1 MSSHMPSRL
10 LNASVAVL
18 LVVVFAADA
27 VAEDIRYIQVGQRY
41 YWAGVLY
48 DELVLVTAVDR
59 NGGRI
64 QVTREDGEVVWLKPS
79 QLITRE
85 KSTENDM
92 ARVGI
97 GAAIITAAIG
107 STTKPPSSTT
117 PARAAAPPAAG
128 AFSLCNKTT
137 KGVLYSAVAYQ
148 TGEGWKVY
156 GWYPL
161 AQGSCRDFSGAKGDR
176 LLYFANDSSSRTWA
190 GDIPTCVHPKNAFTL
205 HYGKTCSAPYE
216 ARSFVSK
223 TLGSGHNVFHFVD

>member
-1 MSSHMPSRL
+1 MPSRL
-10 LNASVAVL
+10 MKASVAVL
-18 LVVVFAADA
+18 LVVVFAVVV

-41 YWAGVLY
+41 YWTGVLY

-59 NGGRI
+59 NGGRV
-64 QVTREDGEVVWLKPS
+64 QVTRDDGEVVWLKPS

-85 KSTENDM
+85 KSTENNV
-92 ARVGI
+92 ARVAI
-97 GAAIITAAIG
+97 GAAIVGAAIE
-107 STTKPPSSTT
+107 SSSKPSSSTT
-117 PARAAAPPAAG
+117 PARSAVPAAAG
-128 AFSLCNKTT
+128 SFSLCNKTT

-176 LLYFANDSSSRTWA
+176 LLYFANDNGAGTWS
-190 GDIPTCVHPKNAFTL
+190 GDIPTCVHPRDAFNL
-205 HYGKTCSAPYE
+205 PYGKTCSAPFE

-223 TLGSGHNVFHFVD
+223 TLAGGPNVFNFVD